1 MNEFERY
8 QLEHTVVEELKKCVE
23 NEDTEMAHIR
33 ADGLL
38 LGLLETL
45 GFKEVCEA
53 YHKVT
58 KWYA

>member
-8 QLEHTVVEELKKCVE
+8 ILERTVIEELKKCEE

-33 ADGLL
+33 ADALL
-38 LGLLETL
+38 LGLIETL

>member
-8 QLEHTVVEELKKCVE
+8 ILERTVIEELKKCEE
-23 NEDTEMAHIR
+23 NKDTEMAHIR
-33 ADGLL
+33 ADALL
-38 LGLLETL
+38 LGLIETL

>member
-8 QLEHTVVEELKKCVE
+8 ILERTVIEELKKCEE
-23 NEDTEMAHIR
+23 NEDTEKAHIR
-33 ADGLL
+33 ADALL
-38 LGLLETL
+38 LGLIETL

>member
-8 QLEHTVVEELKKCVE
+8 VFERTIIEELKKCEE
-23 NEDTEMAHIR
+23 NKDTEKAHIR

-53 YHKVT
+53 YHKVK

>member
-8 QLEHTVVEELKKCVE
+8 ILERTFIEELKKCEE

-33 ADGLL
+33 ADALL

-53 YHKVT
+53 YLKVN